1 MKNKYHT
8 LLKRLA
14 YTLAVL
20 IVYHFASLIPL
31 PGINAEATRLIAEI
45 PAFSFFNIFV
55 GGNYG
60 QLSFLSVGLMAF
72 INAQIVVQILEANM
86 SKTVTEWSKSGEAG
100 RHKLDRLLKII
111 TLCFGVLQ
119 AIAILLGLNELSK
132 DRLFVGNYW
141 LAFTTNLVL
150 LVAGAF
156 VTMWLADRIT
166 LDGLGN
172 GSAVIITGN
181 IIAQTQS
188 QLAKT
193 ELTPQMI
200 LILAVI
206 FFAAMIIMAFIN
218 DSELRLK
225 VYYASRDYYEN
236 QELYIPF
243 RLLPSSIMPVV
254 FASGLMTVPQIFA
267 FFFSSTGSSPVT
279 ELLLYIS
286 SLNNGVG
293 ILIYAA
299 LIIAF
304 SFLYSDI
311 QLNPELL
318 SRNLQKQESYIG
330 NIYPGTSTEQYL
342 YRILNRFSFFSGIFL
357 VIIGVLPL
365 IIASWLPSR
374 FMSLGI
380 LGSSYIIVISV
391 IVEMVK
397 QAKGLVQKNS
407 YTNILTTNF
416 KFSKK

>member
-119 AIAILLGLNELSK
+119 AIAILLGLNALSK

-267 FFFSSTGSSPVT
+267 FFFSSMGSSRVT
-279 ELLLYIS
+279 ELLLYIA

-318 SRNLQKQESYIG
+318 SKNLQKQESYIG

-374 FMSLGI
+374 FMSLGM

>member
-20 IVYHFASLIPL
+20 IIYHFASLIPL

-119 AIAILLGLNELSK
+119 AIAILLGLNALSK
-132 DRLFVGNYW
+132 DWLFVGNYW

-267 FFFSSTGSSPVT
+267 FFFSMGSSRVT

>member
-45 PAFSFFNIFV
+45 PAFSFFSIFA

-72 INAQIVVQILEANM
+72 INAQIVVQILEANV
-86 SKTVTEWSKSGEAG
+86 SKTVTEWSKSGETG

-119 AIAILLGLNELSK
+119 AIAILLGLNALSK

-267 FFFSSTGSSPVT
+267 FFFSMGSSRVT

-311 QLNPELL
+311 QLNTELL
-318 SRNLQKQESYIG
+318 SKNLQKQESYIG

-365 IIASWLPSR
+365 IIASWLPR
-374 FMSLGI
+374 RLMSWGI
-380 LGSSYIIVISV
+380 SVSSYIIVISV

>member
-45 PAFSFFNIFV
+45 PAFSFFNIFA

-72 INAQIVVQILEANM
+72 INAQIVVQILEANV
-86 SKTVTEWSKSGEAG
+86 SKTVTEWSKSGETG

-111 TLCFGVLQ
+111 TLCFGTLQ
-119 AIAILLGLNELSK
+119 AVAILLGLNALSK
-132 DRLFVGNYW
+132 DKLFVGNYW
-141 LAFTTNLVL
+141 LSFITNLVL

-188 QLAKT
+188 QFSKA
-193 ELTPQMI
+193 ELTTTAI
-200 LILAVI
+200 LILAAV
-206 FFAAMIIMAFIN
+206 FFIAMVIMAYVN
-218 DSELRLK
+218 NSELRLR
-225 VYYASRDYYEN
+225 VYYTSRDYYEN

-243 RLLPSSIMPVV
+243 RLLPSSIMPIV
-254 FASGLMTVPQIFA
+254 FASGVMTIPQILA
-267 FFFSSTGSSPVT
+267 FFFSSISSAPIT

-286 SLNNGVG
+286 SLNNSVG
-293 ILIYAA
+293 ILIYSA
-299 LIIAF
+299 LIIGF

-318 SRNLQKQESYIG
+318 SKNLQKQEAYIG
-330 NIYPGTSTEQYL
+330 NVYPGTSTEQYL
-342 YRILNRFSFFSGIFL
+342 HRILNRFSFFSGIFL
-357 VIIGVLPL
+357 VIVAVLPL
-365 IIASWLPSR
+365 IITSWLPSR
-374 FMSLGI
+374 FMSLGMI
-380 LGSSYIIVISV
+380 GSSYIIVISV

-407 YTNILTTNF
+407 YTNILNTSF
-416 KFSKK
+416 RFSKK